1 MMHAVR
7 VSRLGGPEVLE
18 PADLPDP
25 EPGEGEALV
34 ELAAVGVNYI
44 DTYFRTGLYPH
55 ELPYVPGVEGG
66 GTVRA
71 VGPDVTA
78 VAPGDRVVWTNTLGS
93 YATLAV
99 VPVTDLVAVP
109 DGVDLETATAVAL
122 QGMTAHYLLHDTHP
136 VAPGE
141 DVLVHAGAGGMG
153 LLLCQMARSLGARV
167 IATTSSP
174 EKDALAREAGA
185 DETLRYGSSPQDL
198 ADRVRALTGGE
209 GVAVVYDGV
218 GASTFDAS
226 LASLRIRG
234 VLALYGAASGPVPPV
249 DPQRLNSAGSVY
261 LTRPSLHW
269 HVRTPE
275 QLAARAAAV
284 FSAVAAGDLAVRIGG
299 RYALDDAATAHR
311 DLESRRTTG
320 KLLLRP

>member
-1 MMHAVR
+1 MRAVR

-18 PADLPDP
+18 SADLPDP
-25 EPGEGEALV
+25 EPGEGQVLV
-34 ELAAVGVNYI
+34 ELATVGVNYI
-44 DTYFRTGLYPH
+44 DTYFRAGIYPH
-55 ELPYVPGVEGG
+55 ELPFVPGVEGG

-71 VGPDVTA
+71 VGPGVTT
-78 VAPGDRVVWTNTLGS
+78 VAPGDRVAWTNTLGT

-99 VPVTDLVAVP
+99 VPATDLVAVP
-109 DGVDLETATAVAL
+109 EGVDLETATAVAL
-122 QGMTAHYLLHDTHP
+122 QGMTAHYLLHDTYP
-136 VAPGE
+136 VAPGD
-141 DVLVHAGAGGMG
+141 DVLVHAAAGGMG
-153 LLLCQMARSLGARV
+153 LLLCQMARSLVARV

-185 DETLRYGSSPQDL
+185 DETLRYSDDL
-198 ADRVRALTGGE
+198 PDRVRALTGGE

-226 LASLRIRG
+226 LASLRVRG

-275 QLAARAAAV
+275 QLATRAAAV

>member
-1 MMHAVR
+1 MHAIQ
-7 VSRLGGPEVLE
+7 VSQLGGPEVLE

-25 EPGEGEALV
+25 APGDGQVLV

-44 DTYFRTGLYPH
+44 DTYFRTGLYPTA
-55 ELPYVPGVEGG
+55 LPFVPGLEGG

-71 VGPDVTA
+71 VGSGVTT
-78 VAPGDRVVWTNTLGS
+78 VAPGDRVAWTNTLGA
-93 YATLAV
+93 YGTLAV
-99 VPVTDLVAVP
+99 VPATDLVTVP
-109 DGVDLETATAVAL
+109 AGVDLETAAAVAL
-122 QGMTAHYLLHDTHP
+122 QGMTAHYLLHDTYP
-136 VAPGE
+136 VAPGD

-174 EKDALAREAGA
+174 EKDTLAREAGA
-185 DETLRYGSSPQDL
+185 DETLRYGDDL

-218 GASTFDAS
+218 GTSTFDSS

-249 DPQRLNSAGSVY
+249 DPQRLNSAGSLY

-284 FSAVAAGDLAVRIGG
+284 FSAVAAGDLSVRLGG

-320 KLLLRP
+320 KLLLLP

>member
-1 MMHAVR
+1 MHAIR

-18 PADLPDP
+18 PTDPPDP
-25 EPGEGEALV
+25 EPGAGQALV

-44 DTYFRTGLYPH
+44 DTYFRTGVYPT
-55 ELPYVPGVEGG
+55 ELPFVPGLEGG

-71 VGPDVTA
+71 VGPGVTA
-78 VAPGDRVVWTNTLGS
+78 VAPGDRVVWTNTAGA

-99 VPVTDLVAVP
+99 VPVTDLVVVP

-122 QGMTAHYLLHDTHP
+122 QGMTAHYLVHDTHP
-136 VAPGE
+136 VAPGD
-141 DVLVHAGAGGMG
+141 DVLVHAAAGGMG

-185 DETLRYGSSPQDL
+185 DETLRYGSSPEDL
-198 ADRVRALTGGE
+198 AGRVRDLTGGE

-275 QLAARAAAV
+275 ALAARASAV
-284 FSAVAAGDLAVRIGG
+284 FAAVAAGDLSVRIGG

-320 KLLLRP
+320 KLLLLP